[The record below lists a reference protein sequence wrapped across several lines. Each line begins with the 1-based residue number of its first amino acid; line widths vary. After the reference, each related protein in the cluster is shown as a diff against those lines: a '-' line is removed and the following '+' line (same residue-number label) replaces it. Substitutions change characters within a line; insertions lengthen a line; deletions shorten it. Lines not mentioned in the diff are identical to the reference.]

1 MVAIAASE
9 IQDNV
14 TRPELGQASHQ
25 PEAVFEQPLRMAVL
39 LGKARG
45 GALIEEGPYVRA
57 VLYGSGRDAA

>member
-39 LGKARG
+39 LSANP
-45 GALIEEGPYVRA
+45 E
-57 VLYGSGRDAA
+57 AAH